1 MKIIRHTLLGITA
14 TAALMIAIATAAPAG
29 STGPFKTSAQAMLP
43 SVSSPEEEMVSQL
56 IVKPRAR
63 ADAQLASALQAFDAG
78 GLSKTAN
85 VPMTVFRPM
94 SGDGYVIK
102 LDQPITLSEARVIA
116 ERLMRND
123 SSVEFAEP
131 DRIMYPTATTPTDPY
146 YLPYQWHYF
155 APAGT
160 NLGGADLPDAWDV
173 TKGSASITV
182 AVIDTGYRQHAD
194 LGPVLPGYDFI
205 TDITRANDGNGR
217 DNDPQDPGDW
227 VAANE
232 CGVGTPASNSSWHGT
247 HVAGTI
253 AALMNNGIGGT
264 GVAPNIR
271 ILPVRVLGKC
281 GGLLSDI
288 ADGMRWAAGLSV
300 PGVPV
305 NPNPAHVLNMS
316 LGAPGACS
324 ATLKNAVDNV
334 VNAGKVIVAATGNSG
349 TINVYQPAN
358 CVGVFAVTAHSIDG
372 DNASY
377 AEVGTQTTISAPG
390 GDALAGIFS
399 LFNTGTTIPVA
410 DAYGIGSGTSMAAP
424 HVAGVVALML
434 SVKSSLT
441 PAQVKSYLQSSARA
455 HPAGTYCTTTQGIG
469 LCGSGLLDAAGALY
483 AIPAAPPTVVLT
495 TPSQVVAPNTTISL
509 VGSAT
514 AEAPRIIKTYR
525 WTQVTGAAVGVINNA
540 GAASATF
547 TSPATGTYS
556 FMLTATDTTLRTG
569 TATAT
574 VRVNSPPVLTA
585 VAAQTVT
592 AGNALTFA
600 VGATDVD
607 GDTPIFHSVSLP
619 AGATLSAQGAFSWP
633 GATPA
638 GSYTMTYYASDP
650 DAADSAQGTVNIT
663 VAAVPVSN
671 SSGGGGGGCSI
682 SPEGKSKCE
691 SPLGTMLALFSPGIF
706 LVVRK
711 RIHGKHMHSSD
722 GNPSHGVTIPMT
734 IPRERVA
741 DRILSI

>member
-1 MKIIRHTLLGITA
+1 LKIKMIRHTLLGITV
-14 TAALMIAIATAAPAG
+14 TAALIIAIATAVPAG
-29 STGPFKTSAQAMLP
+29 STGPLKTSAQAMLP

-56 IVKPRAR
+56 IVKPRAH
-63 ADAQLASALQAFDAG
+63 ADAKLASALHAFDAS
-78 GLSKTAN
+78 GLSNTAN

-94 SGDGYVIK
+94 SGDGYVVK
-102 LDQPITLSEARVIA
+102 LDQPVTLSEARVIA

-131 DRIMYPTATTPTDPY
+131 DRIMYPLATTPTDPG

-160 NLGGADLPDAWDV
+160 NLGGANLPDAWDV

-205 TDITRANDGNGR
+205 TNILIANDGDGR
-217 DNDPQDPGDW
+217 DSDAQDPGNW
-227 VAANE
+227 VAANY
-232 CGVGTPASNSSWHGT
+232 CSAGSPASNSSWHGT

-253 AALMNNGIGGT
+253 AALMNNSIGGT
-264 GVAPNIR
+264 GVAPGVR

-288 ADGMRWAAGLSV
+288 VDGMRWAAGLAV

-316 LGAPGACS
+316 LGGPGACS
-324 ATLKNAVDNV
+324 ATYQSAVDNV

-358 CVGVFAVTAHSIDG
+358 CNGVLAVTAHSIGG
-372 DNASY
+372 DSPLF
-377 AEVGTQTTISAPG
+377 AEVGTKTTISAPG
-390 GDALAGIFS
+390 GDDVNLYGIYS
-399 LFNTGTTIPVA
+399 LHNTGTTVPVA
-410 DAYGIGSGTSMAAP
+410 DTYAFGSGTSSAAP
-424 HVAGVVALML
+424 HVAGVVGLML

-455 HPAGTYCTTTQGIG
+455 FPAGTYCTSTQGTG

-495 TPSQVVAPNTTISL
+495 SSSQVVAPNTTISL

-514 AEAPRIIKTYR
+514 AETPRLIKTYR
-525 WTQVTGAAVGVINNA
+525 WTQLTGAAVGVINNA
-540 GAASATF
+540 DTANATF

-556 FMLTATDTTLRTG
+556 FKLTATDTTLRTG

-585 VAAQTVT
+585 VAAKTVMV
-592 AGNALTFA
+592 GDALNFTL
-600 VGATDVD
+600 GATDVD
-607 GDTPIFHSVSLP
+607 GDTPIFHSISLP
-619 AGATLSAQGAFSWP
+619 AGATLSAKGEFSWP
-633 GATPA
+633 STNPA
-638 GSYTMTYYASDP
+638 GSYTMTYYASDA
-650 DAADSAQGTVNIT
+650 DANSAQSTLNIT
-663 VAAVPVSN
+663 VAAPPAPG
-671 SSGGGGGGCSI
+671 SSGGGGGGGCSI
-682 SPEGKSKCE
+682 SPEGKSKGE
-691 SPLGTMLALFSPGIF
+691 SPLGTMVALFLPGIF

-711 RIHGKHMHSSD
+711 
-722 GNPSHGVTIPMT
+722 TIRRKTRFHPN
-734 IPRERVA
+734 RSGDV
-741 DRILSI
+741 

>member
-1 MKIIRHTLLGITA
+1 
-14 TAALMIAIATAAPAG
+14 
-29 STGPFKTSAQAMLP
+29 
-43 SVSSPEEEMVSQL
+43 
-56 IVKPRAR
+56 
-63 ADAQLASALQAFDAG
+63 
-78 GLSKTAN
+78 
-85 VPMTVFRPM
+85 M

-182 AVIDTGYRQHAD
+182 AVIDGGYRQHAD

-592 AGNALTFA
+592 VGNALTFA

-633 GATPA
+633 GATPT

-741 DRILSI
+741 DRILST

>member
-1 MKIIRHTLLGITA
+1 MKIIRHTLLGIAA

-182 AVIDTGYRQHAD
+182 AVIDGGYRQHAD

-592 AGNALTFA
+592 VGNALTFA

-633 GATPA
+633 GATPT

-741 DRILSI
+741 DRILST